1 LVIMSRKRTS
11 ILISGRGSNMAA
23 LIAAAADPS
32 FPAEIVSVISNDP
45 EANGLKMAAQNGIP
59 TRTLAQKE
67 YPGREEHDAAI
78 DAALQECGAELVCLA
93 GYMRRLT
100 ASFVAKW
107 SGRMLNIHPALLP
120 AFRGLDTHAAALAA
134 GVRIHGCTVHF
145 VTAEVDAGPIIAQA
159 AVPVL
164 AEDDEARLAA
174 RILKAEHQLY
184 PLALSLVASGRAI
197 LDSGKVMLVGQHG
210 GESGAILLSPSPESG
225 EGGVVDLE
233 HLARFT
239 P

>member
-1 LVIMSRKRTS
+1 MERKRTG

-23 LIAAAADPS
+23 LIAAAAEPS
-32 FPAEIVSVISNDP
+32 FPAEIALVISNDP

-59 TRTLAQKE
+59 TRTIARKDHAS
-67 YPGREEHDAAI
+67 REEHDAAI
-78 DAALQECGAELVCLA
+78 DEALQECGAELVCLA

-100 ASFVAKW
+100 AGFVEKW
-107 SGRMLNIHPALLP
+107 SGRMINIHPALLP
-120 AFRGLDTHAAALAA
+120 AFRGLDTHRAALAA

-145 VTAEVDAGPIIAQA
+145 ITAEVDAGPIVAQA

-174 RILKAEHQLY
+174 RVLKAEHRLY
-184 PLALSLVASGRAI
+184 PLALSLVASGRVS
-197 LDSGKVMLVGQHG
+197 LRDGKVAHHGRNAGDTGDMLISPAPPST
-210 GESGAILLSPSPESG
+210 ESDT
-225 EGGVVDLE
+225 VDLE
-233 HLARFT
+233 YLARFT

>member
-1 LVIMSRKRTS
+1 MDRKRTA

-23 LIAAAADPS
+23 LIAAAAEPS
-32 FPAEIVSVISNDP
+32 FPAEIVLVISNDP
-45 EANGLKMAAQNGIP
+45 AANGLKMAAQNGIP
-59 TRTLAQKE
+59 TRTIAQKD
-67 YPGREEHDAAI
+67 YPRRDEHDAAI
-78 DAALQECGAELVCLA
+78 DAALEECGAELVCLA

-100 ASFVAKW
+100 AGFVDKW
-107 SGRMLNIHPALLP
+107 SGRMINIHPALLP
-120 AFRGLDTHAAALAA
+120 AFKGLDTHAAALSA

-164 AEDDEARLAA
+164 AEDDAARLAA
-174 RILKAEHQLY
+174 RVLKAEHQLY
-184 PLALSLVASGRAI
+184 PLALSLVASGRAL
-197 LDSGKVMLVGQHG
+197 LDGSIVKLVGRSA
-210 GESGAILLSPSPESG
+210 GESGAVLLSPAPESG
-225 EGGVVDLE
+225 EAGTVDLE

>member
-1 LVIMSRKRTS
+1 VTMNRKRTS

-32 FPAEIVSVISNDP
+32 FPAEIVSVISNDA
-45 EANGLKMAAQNGIP
+45 EANGLQMAAQNGIQ
-59 TRTLAQKE
+59 TRAIARKD
-67 YPGREEHDAAI
+67 YSSREEHDAAI
-78 DAALQECGAELVCLA
+78 DAALGESRSEMVCLA

-100 ASFVAKW
+100 AGFVEKW
-107 SGRMLNIHPALLP
+107 SGRMINIHPALLP
-120 AFRGLDTHAAALAA
+120 AFKGLDTHAAALSA

-159 AVPVL
+159 AVPVP
-164 AEDDEARLAA
+164 AEDDEAALAA
-174 RILKAEHQLY
+174 RVLKAEHQLY
-184 PLALSLVASGRAI
+184 PLALSLVASGRAV
-197 LDSGKVMLVGQHG
+197 LKDGKVVHYGRNAGDTGDVLI
-210 GESGAILLSPSPESG
+210 SPAPPSSDPGA
-225 EGGVVDLE
+225 VDLE

>member
-1 LVIMSRKRTS
+1 
-11 ILISGRGSNMAA
+11 MAA
-23 LIAAAADPS
+23 LIAAAAEPS
-32 FPAEIVSVISNDP
+32 FPAEIVLVISNDP
-45 EANGLKMAAQNGIP
+45 DANGLKMAAQNGIP
-59 TRTLAQKE
+59 TKAIPQKDF
-67 YPGREEHDAAI
+67 PNREDHDAAI

-100 ASFVAKW
+100 AGFVDKW
-107 SGRMLNIHPALLP
+107 SGRMINIHPALLP
-120 AFRGLDTHAAALAA
+120 AFKGLDTHATALSA

-164 AEDDEARLAA
+164 AEDDEARLSA
-174 RILKAEHQLY
+174 RVLKAEHQLY

-197 LDSGKVMLVGQHG
+197 LDGGRVALVRQPA
-210 GESGAILLSPSPESG
+210 GESGAVLLSPAQESG
-225 EGGVVDLE
+225 EAGTVDLE